1 MCKFKIPEDSI
12 FNKKKTKRSIAWVV
26 GIGTIAL
33 LTWFLPEYVDEPLKF
48 KDMHPDDLKKN
59 YVKINSIDF
68 LCTTGKEK
76 HTDLASIMPNY
87 CKDDVL
93 FGFQFSKDN
102 RTITDHL
109 FMLCESKKII
119 ANAEIVYSDTNYV
132 MCNEQFADISK
143 KIKRSSKVI
152 VKAIDIENWDVLEY
166 ESSST
171 KEACILQHAIDVLN
185 TRWV

>member
-1 MCKFKIPEDSI
+1 MCKFKVPQDSI
-12 FNKKKTKRSIAWVV
+12 FNKKKTKRSVAWMI
-26 GIGTIAL
+26 GICAIIVLA
-33 LTWFLPEYVDEPLKF
+33 WFLPEYKEEPIKF
-48 KDMHPDDLKKN
+48 KDMHPDDLKKTFF
-59 YVKINSIDF
+59 KINSIDF
-68 LCTTGKEK
+68 LSTTVKEK
-76 HTDLASIMPNY
+76 HTELASIMPKY

-119 ANAEIVYSDTNYV
+119 ANAEIVFSNTNYV
-132 MCNEQFADISK
+132 MCNEQFADITK
-143 KIKRSSKVI
+143 KVKRSSNVI

-166 ESSST
+166 ESVDT